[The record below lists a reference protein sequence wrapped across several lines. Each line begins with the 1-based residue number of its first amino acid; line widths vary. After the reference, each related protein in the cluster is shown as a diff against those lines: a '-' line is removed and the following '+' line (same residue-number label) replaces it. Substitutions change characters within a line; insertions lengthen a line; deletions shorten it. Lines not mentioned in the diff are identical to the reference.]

1 MLLHERKVII
11 TKTAAL
17 LNAAVNAL
25 AANPNTDYITPS
37 FTFSADGSY
46 GSRSR
51 FGTTREPRRR
61 TIA

>member
-25 AANPNTDYITPS
+25 AANPNTDYINPS
-37 FTFSADGSY
+37 FTFSADGRY
-46 GSRSR
+46 GS
-51 FGTTREPRRR
+51 
-61 TIA
+61 